1 MRRVFG
7 GFHWSTVLLLI
18 LSAAAA
24 FTAGGVVVHVSSME
38 SRLDVLY
45 SKEASYST
53 NRLTVEL
60 ANFERHTV
68 LALYEDPSYP
78 PRADYR
84 LWYDILWNR
93 LDVLANAPIYRTVPD
108 FADQADQIDR
118 MRTLHASMEP
128 VFGLSLSDFRG
139 ARTDI
144 QAYFAAFDEMA
155 KQAARAGDMVRRK
168 MVQDFSARLHML
180 YLLLMALVAIMVMS
194 FGVLLFQL
202 MRQTARS
209 EAGRRRMEELS
220 LSLENALLNARALNE
235 TKDNFLAHMSHE
247 FRTPLN
253 AILGYS
259 EFIAVDA
266 GDRMAARYREYA
278 GSIHQAGSRLLEFV
292 NQLFD
297 LSRLTATGFQ
307 IQPVPTDV
315 VALLRDARAL
325 SLAASPADRSV
336 WVHLTVTPD
345 PLVLEI
351 DPRALTQL
359 VVNLLTNA
367 LKFSPDGSTVD
378 LEARTLKGD
387 RLRLS
392 VVDRGQGMTEAE
404 IANMFDPFWQS
415 NGTISTDARGT
426 TSGGLGLHICRQLIE
441 VQSGEYT
448 VTSAPG
454 QGTTVTVILP
464 APPVDGSRPQTPDT
478 AEAPGKIPVGN
489 QAATAA
495 SRA

>member
-1 MRRVFG
+1 MRRVLG
-7 GFHWSTVLLLI
+7 DFHWTTILLLI
-18 LSAAAA
+18 LSTAAAV
-24 FTAGGVVVHVSSME
+24 TAAGVVVHVSSME

-60 ANFERHTV
+60 ANFERHTA
-68 LALYEDPSYP
+68 LSLYENPDYP
-78 PRADYR
+78 ARADYR
-84 LWYDILWNR
+84 LWYDVLWNR
-93 LDVLANAPIYRTVPD
+93 LDILANAPIYRTVPE
-108 FADQADQIDR
+108 FADQVDQIDR
-118 MRTLHASMEP
+118 MRALHASMEP
-128 VFGLSLSDFRG
+128 VFGLALFDFRA
-139 ARTDI
+139 ARADI
-144 QAYFAAFDEMA
+144 QGYFAAFDEMA
-155 KQAARAGDMVRRK
+155 KEAAKAGDAARRK
-168 MVQDFSARLHML
+168 MVRDFSARLHML
-180 YLLLMALVAIMVMS
+180 YLLLMALVAIMITS

-202 MRQTARS
+202 IRQAARS
-209 EAGRRRMEELS
+209 EDGRRQMEELS
-220 LSLENALLNARALNE
+220 LSLENALTNARALNE

-259 EFIAVDA
+259 EFIDGDA
-266 GDRMAARYREYA
+266 DGRMAARYREYA

-297 LSRLTATGFQ
+297 LSRLTAVGFQ

-315 VALLRDARAL
+315 IALLEDARAL

-336 WVHLTVTPD
+336 RVHLTVTPE
-345 PLVLEI
+345 PLRLEI

-367 LKFSPDGSTVD
+367 LKFSPDGSVVT
-378 LEARTLKGD
+378 LEARTLNGD
-387 RLRLS
+387 RLRIS
-392 VVDRGQGMTEAE
+392 VADRGQGMTEAE

-415 NGTISTDARGT
+415 KGTISSDARGT
-426 TSGGLGLHICRQLIE
+426 TSGGLGLHICRQLIDA
-441 VQSGEYT
+441 QCGEYT

-464 APPVDGSRPQTPDT
+464 AAPVKR
-478 AEAPGKIPVGN
+478 PVGD
-489 QAATAA
+489 QAATAESSA
-495 SRA
+495 